1 MAEPETLRI
10 KCPSLNCQK
19 ILAVPASARGKTVRC
34 RGCGSNIRVPAA
46 PAAPSAPPADKSATP
61 GKP

>member
-1 MAEPETLRI
+1 MPESDTLRI

-34 RGCGSNIRVPAA
+34 RGCGSNIRVPQAQTTPPPGEKA
-46 PAAPSAPPADKSATP
+46 AAPS
-61 GKP
+61 KP